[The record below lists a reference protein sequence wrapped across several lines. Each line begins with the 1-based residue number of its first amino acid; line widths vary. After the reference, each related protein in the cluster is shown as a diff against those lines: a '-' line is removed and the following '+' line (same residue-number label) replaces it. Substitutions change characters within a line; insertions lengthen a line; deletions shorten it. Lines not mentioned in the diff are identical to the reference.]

1 MKKTLLL
8 TFLAASAATVA
19 SGQIIT
25 IANPWNSTDDT
36 WTVTGSTDIAVS
48 VGVDRWAGAGTWG
61 NRAATDDTGG
71 LNIGGNLGAN
81 RRFRSEV
88 SDTPAGP
95 APGGSGNFLSFTI
108 TNNDTVAWTIDEF
121 SFGVGRNVQTAA
133 WLYTSIVI
141 GAAETSLTA
150 DATSA
155 ASSVGAG
162 GWDDPLVQF
171 GPGSGANAWAQP
183 VYSDIGLDLDV
194 GQSAEFRIY
203 LASGNTSTFFHLND
217 LNVEL
222 VPIPEPSTYAA
233 LFGLLAIGFVAW
245 RRRRRA

>member
-1 MKKTLLL
+1 MKRTLFYSLL
-8 TFLAASAATVA
+8 ALGATALA

-48 VGVDRWAGAGTWG
+48 AGVDRWTGAGTWG
-61 NRAATDDTGG
+61 NRGSGQDGD
-71 LNIGGNLGAN
+71 IGSNLGDN

-88 SDTPAGP
+88 DATPAGP

-133 WLYTSIVI
+133 WLYSSIVI
-141 GAAETSLTA
+141 DNTETSLTA

-155 ASSVGAG
+155 SSSVGAG
-162 GWDDPLVQF
+162 GWDNPLVQF
-171 GPGSGANAWAQP
+171 GPGTGANAWAQP
-183 VYSDIGLDLDV
+183 VYSDIGLDLPAGD
-194 GQSAEFRIY
+194 SAEFRIY
-203 LASGNTSTFFHLND
+203 LASGNSTTFFHLND
-217 LNVEL
+217 LNIEL